1 MHVYMNIFE
10 MRDFNVYLLIYSIS
24 FYVILVGELSVYIDP
39 TLHELPPAPAPA
51 PILSKSPQAPD
62 ATSKSSAHGTR

>member
-10 MRDFNVYLLIYSIS
+10 MLDFNLYLLIYSIS

-39 TLHELPPAPAPA
+39 TLHELPPS
-51 PILSKSPQAPD
+51 PILPKSPQAPD
-62 ATSKSSAHGTR
+62 ATPKSSAHGTR